1 MTATV
6 WGAQTP
12 STAQARDVAVWLL
25 GEAAAHRMPPIVD
38 AEPRFESVHI
48 TIQPEAAWQWRV
60 WCNLLQA
67 ERITMNHGADTVTAR
82 GHWAGVRVR
91 LTGVEVSSW
100 TS

>member
-25 GEAAAHRMPPIVD
+25 GEAAARRLDPIQECT
-38 AEPRFESVHI
+38 ARFESVHL
-48 TIQPEAAWQWRV
+48 QVRPADAAVWRT

-67 ERITMNHGADTVTAR
+67 GRITMKHETDTVTAR